1 MLTCAIFWSNL
12 AGLSGGGIVVPVML
26 IVFKFPIKQAVFQ
39 SNASLAIG
47 GILRY
52 FVNSKKPHPL
62 KNGKGVLVDYALASL
77 MMPPLVIGAGLAV
90 LINKLLPEVI
100 IISCD
105 ATVLFIMLMVNIKEV
120 LNVIA
125 ADKATA
131 IERAKIKELELTA
144 VNLGNDIVNTTP
156 IYEEKSKISELS

>member
-1 MLTCAIFWSNL
+1 M
-12 AGLSGGGIVVPVML
+12 
-26 IVFKFPIKQAVFQ
+26 FQ

-52 FVNSKKPHPL
+52 FVNSTKPHPL

-90 LINKLLPEVI
+90 LINKLLPDVI
-100 IISCD
+100 IISCY
-105 ATVLFIMLMVNIKEV
+105 ATVLFIMLIINIKKV

-125 ADKATA
+125 VDKATA
-131 IERAKIKELELTA
+131 IERARLKELESTS
-144 VNLGNDIVNTTP
+144 VTGNDIANATP
-156 IYEEKSKISELS
+156 IDEEKSKT